1 MQIPLRYICTGYLQ
15 SLSHPKYK
23 QIDKCIYR
31 IYTDHTMD
39 IYKTVQECTGFQWD
53 RYNIQ
58 KNLEKHN
65 VSPIESEQ
73 AFFNR
78 PLIVVQD
85 VQHSQDE
92 ERFYAL
98 GKTDQGRRLF
108 VAFTIREK
116 LIRVISSR
124 GMNKKERKIYEKGKN
139 EKNP

>member
-1 MQIPLRYICTGYLQ
+1 
-15 SLSHPKYK
+15 
-23 QIDKCIYR
+23 
-31 IYTDHTMD
+31 MD
-39 IYKTVQECTGFQWD
+39 IYKKVQECTGFQWD

-65 VSPIESEQ
+65 VSSIESEQ

-108 VAFTIREK
+108 VAFTIRK
-116 LIRVISSR
+116 KPIRVISSR
-124 GMNKKERKIYEKGKN
+124 DMNKKEGKIYERGKN

>member
-1 MQIPLRYICTGYLQ
+1 
-15 SLSHPKYK
+15 
-23 QIDKCIYR
+23 
-31 IYTDHTMD
+31 MD

-108 VAFTIREK
+108 VAFTIRKK

-124 GMNKKERKIYEKGKN
+124 DMNKKERKIYGKGKN

>member
-1 MQIPLRYICTGYLQ
+1 
-15 SLSHPKYK
+15 
-23 QIDKCIYR
+23 
-31 IYTDHTMD
+31 MD
-39 IYKTVQECTGFQWD
+39 IYTIVQECTGFQWD
-53 RYNIQ
+53 RHNIQ

-65 VSPIESEQ
+65 VSPVESEQ

-78 PLIVVQD
+78 PLIVIED

-108 VAFTIREK
+108 VAFTIRNK

-124 GMNKKERKIYEKGKN
+124 DMNKKERKIYENSKI
-139 EKNP
+139 EKNS